1 MPAFEI
7 RSGDIDYC
15 DAKANLCL
23 KITFSDGSNEFVS
36 AFETT
41 MSKGVLKGTLKS
53 NGNKVVIVRADEDD
67 SEDTVI
73 KILLK
78 WYLLRRFSG
87 VRLSVL
93 NVISYLK

>member
-7 RSGDIDYC
+7 KSGDIVNC
-15 DAKANLCL
+15 DAKAHLCL
-23 KITFSDGSNEFVS
+23 KITFSDRSNEYVS

-73 KILLK
+73 K
-78 WYLLRRFSG
+78 RF
-87 VRLSVL
+87 LQ
-93 NVISYLK
+93 IM